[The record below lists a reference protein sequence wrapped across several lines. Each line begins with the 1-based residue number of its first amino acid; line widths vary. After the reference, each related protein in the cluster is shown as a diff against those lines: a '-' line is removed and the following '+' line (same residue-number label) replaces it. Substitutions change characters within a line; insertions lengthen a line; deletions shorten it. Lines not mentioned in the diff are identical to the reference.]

1 MRILVN
7 LPAGFFEQA
16 QLQPIFARLDAL
28 GQVRRRSH
36 DTPEQIADDLAWS
49 EAVVMWSWPELSD
62 ELLDAAPGLRYRGH
76 IDISQRGATVAVRR
90 DVPVSLSKGGWSPAV
105 SEMALTL
112 MLAALR
118 RTSDYHRAMRA
129 GTESWVQTFPTD
141 IDPTER
147 QLTGR
152 SVGIVGFGRIGQR
165 LAELLKPFNVTLRVV
180 DPYLPASVA
189 EAFGAEVVDI
199 DSLCRSSEVLVL
211 CAASNDGTRRL
222 IGPEQIAAMPPHA
235 VLINVARAAL
245 IDVDALFQRLQRGD
259 LIAAMD
265 VFDTEP
271 LPPDSPLRNVPNL
284 HLTPHR
290 AGGVMESVQRT
301 LDWLIDDLDAV
312 MAGRPQK
319 HPLTQRMISGLDA

>member
-1 MRILVN
+1 MQILVN
-7 LPAGFFEQA
+7 LPAGFYEQPELEA
-16 QLQPIFARLDAL
+16 VFARLDAL
-28 GQVRRRSH
+28 GTVRKRSH
-36 DTPEQIADDLAWS
+36 DTPEQIADDLAWA

-62 ELLDAAPGLRYRGH
+62 ELLDAVPALRYRGH

-90 DVPVSLSKGGWSPAV
+90 NVPVSLSKGGWSPAV

-112 MLAALR
+112 MLGALR
-118 RTSDYHRAMRA
+118 RSSDYHRAMRA
-129 GTESWVQTFPTD
+129 GDERWVQTFPTD

-165 LAELLKPFNVTLRVV
+165 LAELLQPFHVTLRVV
-180 DPYLPASVA
+180 DPYLPTSIADS
-189 EAFGAEVVDI
+189 FGAEVVDI
-199 DSLCRSSEVLVL
+199 DTLCRLSEVLVL

-222 IGPEQIAAMPPHA
+222 IGSEQIAAMPPHA

-245 IDVDALFQRLQRGD
+245 IDVDALVQRLQRGD

-271 LPPDSPLRNVPNL
+271 LPTDSPLRNVPNL

-301 LDWLIDDLDAV
+301 LAWLIDDLEAV
-312 MAGRPQK
+312 SAGRSQQ
-319 HPLTQRMISGLDA
+319 HPLTERMISGLDA